1 MSTFYYV
8 NKNAQATG
16 EHEVHASGCKYL
28 PSEENR
34 IYLGF
39 FTNSRDAIR
48 KAKKYYSNV
57 DGCFFCCPESHTR

>member
-8 NKNAQATG
+8 NKNAQPTG
-16 EHEVHASGCKYL
+16 EHEVHALGCKYL

-48 KAKKYYSNV
+48 EAKKYYSNV